1 MGVLKTL
8 GIIILI
14 IVVVIG
20 AGIAYFIMPAK
31 TAAAVLYIKQGAVEV
46 KTNGEWGAAQ
56 NQIKLKLGDSVRTLD
71 DGIASVI
78 FYDSSVI
85 RLDSGTSITIQNLES
100 NSIYV
105 KQETGKLWTKLLM
118 LAGVETKFEV
128 ETPTTVATIRG
139 TAFGTVIGADSTD
152 IIVSQGIVKVKSYE
166 LKENVKNFLAEQDI
180 KANEQAIILK
190 NALDNVQKGVIQEKY
205 TNWIREHKIND
216 IDFLK
221 ELKISEIYKY
231 KKIINLAKSRFGVTD
246 EQVKDYIIQY
256 MSEDEYKKEIEKYP
270 VIPKKL
276 IQRIDD
282 INKEIKKLESGQ

>member
-31 TAAAVLYIKQGAVEV
+31 TAAAVLYIKQGAVEI
-46 KTNGEWGAAQ
+46 KTNGEWGDAQ
-56 NQIKLKLGDSVRTLD
+56 NQIKLKLGDSVRTLE

-246 EQVKDYIIQY
+246 EQIKDYIIQY